1 MKIGNFEYK
10 LSTSKG
16 KKLMTVYK
24 GKVIH
29 FGSTTNEHYKDRT
42 GIWKDKDHLDPK
54 RRANYLNRSAGI
66 VRKDGTRTKDD
77 PSSAN
82 YHARRVLW

>member
-1 MKIGNFEYK
+1 MKIGNFEYSK
-10 LSTSKG
+10 STSKG
-16 KKLMTVYK
+16 KKLMVVYK
-24 GKVIH
+24 NKVIH
-29 FGSTTNEHYKDRT
+29 FGSTANDHYRDKT
-42 GIWKDKDHLDPK
+42 GIWGNKDHLDPK

-66 VRKDGTRTKDD
+66 VRKDGTRTMND